1 MRAISDERPLS
12 QIRTRATAL
21 RAAIIPDWLAEL
33 VRPKPAPLP
42 WPDMIRAA
50 LAICLPLGIAFAV
63 GKTSIGLLPAV
74 GGLLGSLTDRGGSY
88 LNRVKRISAV
98 GVFGGAVG
106 LTIGSAI
113 HGRGWI
119 AVIALVVI
127 AGASA
132 VLSTTGDVG
141 SQVGLQLLVYAS
153 LGIGPFGALRPVWHT
168 AAGFL
173 VGVLWALVLILPGW
187 LLDPH
192 GQDQRFVAGVY
203 QALADQLA
211 AIGTADLMAKRQAV
225 TTAVNTAYDELLTDR
240 AIAPGRNRTTM
251 RLIAALNASNLMSQ
265 AATTLGVAG
274 NRPPPMVI
282 ETVRR
287 LAEAIRTRAK
297 GGQPPMIPPVWDT
310 SPGAV
315 ALRDAMAGVARV
327 LGRDWA
333 PGDRTR
339 AVIAEETRPSPDGIW
354 DRVLRV
360 IGGGQVS
367 RTFVLRL
374 MACMGVAGVV
384 SEVLP
389 LQRSYWVTLTVAI
402 VLKPDYGSVFAR
414 ALQRGIGTIVGA
426 VVGAV
431 LLELVHGAWLLL
443 PFGVLAALLPYG
455 RNRNYGLLATFL
467 TPLVVVLVDLLNPV
481 GWRLAEDRLI
491 DTVIGCAIVVVV
503 GFAPWPMAW
512 YAHLPGKFGQAARD
526 VCGYMR
532 SALSSAG
539 PQDAAARSRQLRSV
553 YRALGDLRVEFQR
566 TMSEPPSISRSASAW
581 WPAVVGLERV
591 LDAVTSVSL
600 AVSRGA
606 VVPQS
611 GVAMLCRALDA
622 VSQAASGLTPVP
634 VSVSLDL
641 PDDETLK
648 PVSEAVRALLGV
660 LGSGDRQA
668 SAALSSG
675 WPDSNRRPPRPK
687 RGALAKLRYSP
698 SSGECSGPAARLTCY
713 GILRVLRGLTGS
725 GSGSRRPAGRG

>member
-1 MRAISDERPLS
+1 MRA
-12 QIRTRATAL
+12 AVV
-21 RAAIIPDWLAEL
+21 PDWLAEL

-50 LAICLPLGIAFAV
+50 LAICVPLGVAFALH
-63 GKTSIGLLPAV
+63 KTTIGLLPAA

-88 LNRVKRISAV
+88 LNRVKRVSAV

-106 LTIGSAI
+106 LAVGSAI

-119 AVIALVVI
+119 AVVALVVV

-132 VLSTTGDVG
+132 VLSTVGDIG

-168 AAGFL
+168 AVGFL
-173 VGVLWALVLILPGW
+173 VGTVWALVLILPGW
-187 LLDPH
+187 LLDPY
-192 GQDQRFVAGVY
+192 GQHQRYVAAVY

-211 AIGTADLMAKRQAV
+211 AIGTDSLMAKRQAV
-225 TTAVNTAYDELLTDR
+225 TTAVNTAYDELLTAR
-240 AIAPGRNRTTM
+240 AIAAGRNRTTM
-251 RLIAALNASNLMSQ
+251 RLIAALNASNQMSQ
-265 AATTLGVAG
+265 AVTTLGVAG

-287 LAEAIRTRAK
+287 LAEVIRTGK
-297 GGQPPMIPPVWDT
+297 GQPPMIPPVWDT
-310 SPGAV
+310 SPAAV
-315 ALRDAMAGVARV
+315 ALRDSMVGVARI
-327 LGRDWA
+327 LARDWT

-339 AVIAEETRPSPDGIW
+339 AALREEVRSRDPAEPIV

-384 SEVLP
+384 SEVSP
-389 LQRSYWVTLTVAI
+389 LQRSYWVPLTVAI

-431 LLELVHGAWLLL
+431 LLVLIHGAWLLI
-443 PFGVLAALLPYG
+443 PFGLLAALLPYG

-467 TPLVVVLVDLLNPV
+467 TPLVVVLVDLLKPT
-481 GWRLAEDRLI
+481 GWQLAEDRLI
-491 DTVIGCAIVVVV
+491 DTLIGCGIVVVV

-512 YAHLPGKFGQAARD
+512 YAHLPGKFGQAAED

-532 SALSSAG
+532 AALGGSG
-539 PQDAAARSRQLRSV
+539 LDAAAQSRLLRST
-553 YRALGDLRVEFQR
+553 YRALGDLRAEFQR

-581 WPAVVGLERV
+581 WPALVGLEQV
-591 LDAVTSVSL
+591 LDGVTSVSL

-606 VVPQS
+606 SVPS
-611 GVAMLCRALDA
+611 DGVDQLCRALDA
-622 VSQAASGLTPVP
+622 VGRAGSDGTPVP
-634 VSVSLDL
+634 ASASAEL
-641 PDDETLK
+641 PDDETLQ
-648 PVSEAVRALLGV
+648 PITGAVRGLLGV
-660 LGSGDRQA
+660 LASGERLG
-668 SAALSSG
+668 SAALRCSSG

-687 RGALAKLRYSP
+687 IVMSLEPG
-698 SSGECSGPAARLTCY
+698 C
-713 GILRVLRGLTGS
+713 
-725 GSGSRRPAGRG
+725 